1 MISRIASGLTLG
13 VLFALAP
20 TVRATFSIVAFD
32 PKTGDLGVAVQS
44 KVLGVGSIVP
54 WAEAGVGAVAT
65 QALANVRF
73 GAEGLKL
80 MRAGNAPV
88 EIRNRLTKADS
99 ERDLRQFLLIDAKG
113 NTATHT
119 GDRCLDWAGHREGKH
134 YAVAGNILA
143 GEAVV
148 NAMAD
153 AFEKARSQGDG
164 ELAEWLLVALV
175 AGQDAG
181 GDKRGQQSAALL
193 VMRKNG
199 GYGGSSDRHVD
210 LRVEDH
216 ETPIEELA
224 RVLKKHR
231 KFFRY
236 RLPKPQ

>member
-65 QALANVRF
+65 QALANVHF
-73 GAEGLKL
+73 GTEGLKL
-80 MRAGNAPV
+80 MRAGNPPA
-88 EIRNRLTKADS
+88 EIRKELAEADP

-113 NTATHT
+113 STAAHT

-153 AFEKARSQGDG
+153 AFEKARDQGEG
-164 ELAEWLLVALV
+164 ELAEWLLAALA

-181 GDKRGQQSAALL
+181 GD
-193 VMRKNG
+193 
-199 GYGGSSDRHVD
+199 
-210 LRVEDH
+210 
-216 ETPIEELA
+216 
-224 RVLKKHR
+224 
-231 KFFRY
+231 
-236 RLPKPQ
+236 